1 MPNSRT
7 VSPSRHRRRFVE
19 RAMTQDV
26 DRKGQKPKDKSE
38 RKKSSK
44 APSPEPLP
52 ETKKRKTYRDEI
64 YQAAVESPPTSPEND
79 PDALDRFRLSE
90 GVKSLLLAKGISSL
104 FPIQA
109 QTFDL
114 VLDGFD
120 VVGRAK
126 TGSGKTLAFVLPIM
140 ERLMKEDADR
150 PMGRGPSVLCLTP
163 TRELAKQVR
172 CVRRVRVIH
181 EGIRSKRNALTLA
194 KRAVSPPAVSMEAI
208 HTMNR
213 NVPCAEGSI
222 FWWERQVESKITS
235 IEEIWISQT

>member
-1 MPNSRT
+1 MPSSRT

-26 DRKGQKPKDKSE
+26 DRKGQKPKEKNE
-38 RKKSSK
+38 RKKISK
-44 APSPEPLP
+44 APSPEPMP

-64 YQAAVESPPTSPEND
+64 YQAVVESPPTSPEND
-79 PDALDRFRLSE
+79 PDALDRFRLSD

-140 ERLMKEDADR
+140 EHLMKDDANR
-150 PMGRGPSVLCLTP
+150 PAGRGPSVLCLTP

-172 CVRRVRVIH
+172 CVKRVRVTDD
-181 EGIRSKRNALTLA
+181 GIRWKRNVLILA
-194 KRAVSPPAVSMEAI
+194 KRATLSPAASTEAI
-208 HTMNR
+208 HTTSR
-213 NVPCAEGSI
+213 NVPCVEGSI
-222 FWWERQVESKITS
+222 SWWEHQVASKITS
-235 IEEIWISQT
+235 TEAT